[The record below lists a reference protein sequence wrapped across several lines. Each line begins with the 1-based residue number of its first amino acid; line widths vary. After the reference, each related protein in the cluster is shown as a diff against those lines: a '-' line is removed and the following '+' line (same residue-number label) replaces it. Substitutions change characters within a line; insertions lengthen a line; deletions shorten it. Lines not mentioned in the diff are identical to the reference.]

1 MRNQFIAHH
10 IESFADVSFLVP
22 EAMRHKSLEN
32 LQRIALSDKS
42 ESSFLVFRVH
52 RISCFVFLSIR
63 MVAGAWFGQGSL
75 V

>member
-1 MRNQFIAHH
+1 VRNQYIAHH

-42 ESSFLVFRVH
+42 ERSFGV
-52 RISCFVFLSIR
+52 
-63 MVAGAWFGQGSL
+63 
-75 V
+75 